1 MDLVDQNP
9 NEVLTWIVCKDKEGM
24 TIGGAYYR
32 SMQLSIFKAPMHVIV
47 MLISVHPESGLCKN
61 DQGMVPLKLAFCHGA
76 SDSILYKILSSCPDA
91 IDVKDDKGRTP
102 LALYSTYVARANAQG
117 TPTNGA
123 DNNTQKMHPSTS
135 LLQLTEPKKHEV
147 KAGGTHANKLA
158 ISNMETL
165 LQ

>member
-1 MDLVDQNP
+1 MDLVDQNL
-9 NEVLTWIVCKDKEGM
+9 NEVLTWIICKDKEGM
-24 TIGGAYYR
+24 AIGGAYYR

-102 LALYSTYVARANAQG
+102 LALHSTFVARANAQG
-117 TPTNGA
+117 TPTNT
-123 DNNTQKMHPSTS
+123 N
-135 LLQLTEPKKHEV
+135 
-147 KAGGTHANKLA
+147 
-158 ISNMETL
+158 
-165 LQ
+165 